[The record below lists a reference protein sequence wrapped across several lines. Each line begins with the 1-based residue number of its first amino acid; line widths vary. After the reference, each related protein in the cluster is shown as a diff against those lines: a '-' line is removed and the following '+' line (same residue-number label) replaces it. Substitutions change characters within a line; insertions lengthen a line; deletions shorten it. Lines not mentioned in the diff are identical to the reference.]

1 MSELPSPLQ
10 PPGNMSIYIAE
21 INVGINPEHNIAI
34 YYDISQQLSPLR
46 NYSKSQLLLIWFV
59 PI

>member
-1 MSELPSPLQ
+1 MSELPSPPQ

-34 YYDISQQLSPLR
+34 YYDISQQLSPLSR
-46 NYSKSQLLLIWFV
+46 FKCSIYYT
-59 PI
+59 

>member
-34 YYDISQQLSPLR
+34 YYDISQQLSPLSR
-46 NYSKSQLLLIWFV
+46 FKCSIYYT
-59 PI
+59 